1 MNESRKNS
9 RSFCSLQQDGEG
21 RSMKRSWFVKDMITV
36 IENRMKMQVMTMI
49 QCASSLKHLM
59 EVGPI
64 KNEKL
69 NG

>member
-1 MNESRKNS
+1 MSQGKNS
-9 RSFCSLQQDGEG
+9 RVSVLFNRMG
-21 RSMKRSWFVKDMITV
+21 RVGYEEIMRFVKDMITV

-64 KNEKL
+64 KNE
-69 NG
+69 N